1 MSLYQFAY
9 VHKIQVQEMH
19 YSYAMSFKKEGDVTL
34 QKYDSS
40 YYDETLNS
48 KEAFEMNTEFLI

>member
-1 MSLYQFAY
+1 MAVYQFAY

-34 QKYDSS
+34 
-40 YYDETLNS
+40 
-48 KEAFEMNTEFLI
+48 